1 MPHPFDTQLVIADA
15 KYIRLRRSRFVQRL
29 EVVVLIEPAVC
40 RQGQNALLR
49 EQVVQ
54 FELANLDVEPCR
66 IEDIVEPHVC
76 RFNVEGPEF
85 IRRWNEQETD
95 VLGQGPTRQYVQAGI
110 VKTRRLHICNRAIVQ
125 RHMIG
130 GFHMPIRG
138 GSKGNRP
145 VGCLLENGSFA
156 VVPQLVS
163 IVLEL
168 LPERAQL
175 RPCFVAR
182 RARQAIFSCECG
194 KGTCF
199 CAAEEENAEDH
210 YEVQQTSNRSGH
222 YPANPTTPS
231 IHTASSITLGKT
243 LSRQRV
249 WTAFNWVKGFWNGC
263 LQAMRTVDAPTA
275 PTPTFSRFAPN

>member
-1 MPHPFDTQLVIADA
+1 MPHPLDTQLVIADA
-15 KYIRLRRSRFVQRL
+15 KYIRLRRSRFVHRL
-29 EVVVLIEPAVC
+29 KMVVLIEPAVC

-49 EQVVQ
+49 KQVVQ
-54 FELANLDVEPCR
+54 FELTNLDVEPCR

-76 RFNVEGPEF
+76 RFNVEGSEF

-110 VKTRRLHICNRAIVQ
+110 VKTRRLYICNRAIVQ

-138 GSKGNRP
+138 GSEGNRP
-145 VGCLLENGSFA
+145 VGCLLEDRGIAIVS
-156 VVPQLVS
+156 QLVS
-163 IVLEL
+163 VVLEL

-199 CAAEEENAEDH
+199 GAAEEENAEDH

-231 IHTASSITLGKT
+231 IHNCLLTYVGQNAEQTTRLDCVQLGEGI
-243 LSRQRV
+243 LERV
-249 WTAFNWVKGFWNGC
+249 FTGNANRRRSHSAN
-263 LQAMRTVDAPTA
+263 
-275 PTPTFSRFAPN
+275 SHI